1 MAQAKDYKDRY
12 KYQYLA
18 HRSPKGLLLRTK
30 VAKLGG
36 RGLRRSRARW
46 LRSLL
51 WVADNSR
58 CFFTFRT
65 GWMNLIT
72 FYIEVLRYKFFFIIV
87 Y

>member
-1 MAQAKDYKDRY
+1 M
-12 KYQYLA
+12 
-18 HRSPKGLLLRTK
+18 
-30 VAKLGG
+30 AKLGG

-72 FYIEVLRYKFFFIIV
+72 FYIEVLRYKFWVWQIRKK
-87 Y
+87 YNKTHLKCD